1 MKEKLLRELTGKR
14 KRCVKYFQMNEKG
27 VAAAVYPGPVHYEE
41 DGEWKDIDNRLEA
54 VTEEGR
60 EVYQNKAS
68 DVKVK
73 FAGET
78 GTGDLV
84 SVEKNGMKVSW
95 KLDTEEDQIAT
106 ESTGKKRV
114 KKKACRFRVL
124 TEPEFPQDPGEVT
137 QKQEEEAA
145 SEDEPEEGTTS
156 ADELASDE
164 VSADDSIRSEKAGS
178 AEVKSEDT
186 DIAEEGT
193 EEKSED
199 VDVAEDTEAKSE
211 GTDIEGG
218 SEEKSEDADIT
229 DDGTTPGKSENTD
242 KEDLEKDSGTLE
254 DEVIRAHMGV
264 KHLAGEGIYENILS
278 DVDVHYIIQGEKIK
292 ENIRLKT
299 KEAAEQELT
308 FIFQHPGL
316 TMKTETDGS
325 LGLYKDIEKVFW
337 FEKPYMY
344 DNNGCLST
352 EVVLQAEPFGEGS
365 KVSVIADKEWLLEE
379 DRAYPVVIDPMTET
393 EKPHSIIEDTYVFSG
408 GKVSENPEKVFSY
421 GSFVVG
427 RSYENGKLRA
437 LLRFRNLP
445 DIGKGSILY
454 AAKMYIWQYEY
465 SASVYTKI
473 PLLAQEI
480 TGTWDE
486 KSVRWNNQPA
496 VAGTV
501 LDYKEVGQVTSGNT
515 TTITPIG
522 FDVTKL
528 ARKWYNTGVNNGI
541 MIRSQYES
549 EPGDSKNAY
558 ARFYASDHP
567 KVSSKQYPSGVFYYR
582 NVTGLE
588 DYQSYHE
595 QAAGRGGMG
604 YTNDYTGNVV
614 WIHPDVETEGGPLMA
629 EVKHVYNLS
638 EADTPSRLG
647 YGWTLSCLQR
657 VVSSG
662 INDYPYKYTDEDG
675 TAHYFYKD
683 TTDGNKLKDED
694 GLGLV
699 ITATSG
705 PDYDHY
711 LTMEGKD
718 KTKYIFGGDGYLRF
732 IEDLDGNKVT
742 IEYEPNASQNY
753 IDYITD
759 ATGARIDI
767 VYKQDA
773 SLSRILEIKDTAG
786 RSIHYDYDS
795 AGNLSAIRYPDG
807 KKTTFTYDG
816 SHRLLTV
823 TGPEGYG
830 IRYEYTQDFRIWRVS
845 KITEFGE
852 NQTVGQEMK
861 ISYENGNTTI
871 FEEPGLDG
879 ELSQTADNQKMTYHF
894 DNMGRPTDILDSD
907 GCANTYEYYTTGM
920 KNHKLHKDGSTQKT
934 IYGLLRNHLFD
945 PEKGDAGW
953 YGYRIADKTKTS
965 IVRKD
970 GYVGTKSAYLNKTDA
985 DSEEGICQD
994 VTLEAG
1000 TYTFSAYMKITGL
1013 SKGVVGKSTGAGLG
1027 ILHAD
1032 GSRNV
1037 SAKLL
1042 KEDTDTAVDDG
1053 WERMALTFKL
1063 QKKETVTVFAG
1074 LFGRTGQVYV
1084 SGTQLESGKAVNK
1097 LNLITNPGCD
1107 WMTGD
1112 MPDYWKKNEDISGG
1126 KTVMTNDKGRCF
1138 IIHGQ
1143 RDKNPVFWQ
1152 EVNITGKEGDIY
1164 NLSCWVKGCGIPDK
1178 RYAVSAAVLYDN
1190 APTKWHHFACNPN
1203 IEGWQFV
1210 SGSFSTSDDDT
1221 GTNATYKS
1229 IHIFLHY
1236 TFQIDQALFKGV
1248 QLVRDDS
1255 ESYVYDD
1262 EGNLINAVS
1271 AAEKDHFV
1279 SNKNGMLTKLGGI
1292 DGTEF
1297 EYCYDSKNHMK
1308 KASNSEGVSYM
1319 FDYNAKGQPTAMRA
1333 SGGKNM
1339 DAATPGRIYCLREKY
1354 SGLYLDV
1361 EGQKVESRIP
1371 LILQEYSGSGTQK
1384 WKLNQCDDG
1393 YLQFELAEHA
1403 GYNVDLL
1410 DASDQEGA
1418 TVAIHQ
1424 HNMSDAQKW
1433 RLAPQEDGSY
1443 QITSKAA
1450 KDKKGLTNYEKGT
1463 AKGQKITSRTLGN
1476 YWFNQCWY
1484 LEPADEGRISEKPEN
1499 NKIVTLRVMHS
1510 GQYLD
1515 VYFAKTES
1523 GAQLA
1528 QDHFNGGRNQQYRM
1542 KSCGNGYYQLSP
1554 MHAPGMVIAKS
1565 GKNSKGYERL
1575 ALEERKENAANQ
1587 MFRFEEIEAGKGTGY
1602 AIVCKDGNV
1611 ALDVMDRSYVNGTDV
1626 ILTAHGAVQRNKWWI
1641 IESVSDRMESTMEYT
1656 SDARQIKK
1664 ITDVRGYETSFTYDA
1679 KNRLLKSCT
1688 DARGGVTSY
1697 EYDPNTD
1704 QMTRVVR
1711 KMNGKDYDIV
1721 YTYDGEKIKNI
1732 RRNGMDYGYTYDIYG
1747 NQNQMTIA
1755 GKAVEKITYRNKDGL
1770 EDRTTYATGESIRN
1784 VYDSE
1789 ERLVSQYLVHADGT
1803 EEKLYTNIFDNY
1815 GNVVR
1820 HIDERNQLTYDYQHD
1835 LIGRILGST
1844 SSDGMNLRIAY
1855 DSKNRV
1861 KENISRMDKKG
1872 HRTQYIYGEAG
1883 KQQKP
1888 GLGYG
1893 VKIDGTERITYHYDR
1908 LGRYAKKTVTY
1919 PGGQTSDTT
1928 YTYVSGKKD
1937 GTTTALVNS
1946 VLRDG
1951 VETFYRYDGVGNIT
1965 EVLEKTAADSQPVS
1979 RFVYEYDL
1987 MNQLVKEEDKKE
1999 GSIRTYEYD
2008 AGGNLLKYKKYTVKD
2023 GKQTLVLTDSYAYG
2037 NTWKDQMTSY
2047 NGSPITYDDMGNPLT
2062 YLGMKL
2068 SWEKGRELVQVEKD
2082 GNTTR
2087 YVYDSDGR
2095 RIQKIGKDGTTHY
2108 YLNGSAVIAQKT
2120 DAGERMDFL
2129 YDDKGNV
2136 FAVDYKDKLYF
2147 YQTNLQGDITGIV
2160 DSNGNQV
2167 VTYTYDSWGKLLAST
2182 DNSGVDL
2189 AKKNPFR
2196 YRGYYYDV
2204 ETGFYYLNDRYYDP
2218 KARRMLSADDN
2229 INLMMSIEFYG
2240 KNLYLYCDNNPVS
2253 RRDSEGEFWYV
2264 LLTGAVSATIGM
2276 SMTFWE
2282 NVVSGSDV
2290 TDGLIEAG
2298 ITGFVS
2304 GIIAGSGMG
2313 LNAQMVAQTA
2323 VTIAGDGYDL
2333 WQKSKTKEGITAYDI
2348 TFAVAD
2354 VALTVFEGVPRK
2366 GKNGK
2371 KGDIDKWKDAM
2382 TARRHYSSSGDNYKL
2397 ALSGG
2402 KRGVIEDRARK
2413 LRKNR
2418 RRVAKYSAKR
2428 AMPSGKSI
2436 VYSGFKFWVNK
2447 KRKWINRV
2455 RKKFVKWLK
2464 TPFK

>member
-106 ESTGKKRV
+106 ESTGKKRA

-945 PEKGDAGW
+945 PEK
-953 YGYRIADKTKTS
+953 R
-965 IVRKD
+965 
-970 GYVGTKSAYLNKTDA
+970 
-985 DSEEGICQD
+985 
-994 VTLEAG
+994 
-1000 TYTFSAYMKITGL
+1000 
-1013 SKGVVGKSTGAGLG
+1013 
-1027 ILHAD
+1027 
-1032 GSRNV
+1032 
-1037 SAKLL
+1037 
-1042 KEDTDTAVDDG
+1042 
-1053 WERMALTFKL
+1053 
-1063 QKKETVTVFAG
+1063 
-1074 LFGRTGQVYV
+1074 
-1084 SGTQLESGKAVNK
+1084 
-1097 LNLITNPGCD
+1097 
-1107 WMTGD
+1107 
-1112 MPDYWKKNEDISGG
+1112 
-1126 KTVMTNDKGRCF
+1126 
-1138 IIHGQ
+1138 
-1143 RDKNPVFWQ
+1143 
-1152 EVNITGKEGDIY
+1152 
-1164 NLSCWVKGCGIPDK
+1164 
-1178 RYAVSAAVLYDN
+1178 
-1190 APTKWHHFACNPN
+1190 
-1203 IEGWQFV
+1203 
-1210 SGSFSTSDDDT
+1210 
-1221 GTNATYKS
+1221 
-1229 IHIFLHY
+1229 
-1236 TFQIDQALFKGV
+1236 
-1248 QLVRDDS
+1248 
-1255 ESYVYDD
+1255 
-1262 EGNLINAVS
+1262 
-1271 AAEKDHFV
+1271 
-1279 SNKNGMLTKLGGI
+1279 
-1292 DGTEF
+1292 
-1297 EYCYDSKNHMK
+1297 
-1308 KASNSEGVSYM
+1308 
-1319 FDYNAKGQPTAMRA
+1319 
-1333 SGGKNM
+1333 
-1339 DAATPGRIYCLREKY
+1339 
-1354 SGLYLDV
+1354 
-1361 EGQKVESRIP
+1361 
-1371 LILQEYSGSGTQK
+1371 
-1384 WKLNQCDDG
+1384 
-1393 YLQFELAEHA
+1393 
-1403 GYNVDLL
+1403 
-1410 DASDQEGA
+1410 
-1418 TVAIHQ
+1418 
-1424 HNMSDAQKW
+1424 
-1433 RLAPQEDGSY
+1433 
-1443 QITSKAA
+1443 
-1450 KDKKGLTNYEKGT
+1450 
-1463 AKGQKITSRTLGN
+1463 
-1476 YWFNQCWY
+1476 
-1484 LEPADEGRISEKPEN
+1484 
-1499 NKIVTLRVMHS
+1499 
-1510 GQYLD
+1510 
-1515 VYFAKTES
+1515 
-1523 GAQLA
+1523 
-1528 QDHFNGGRNQQYRM
+1528 
-1542 KSCGNGYYQLSP
+1542 
-1554 MHAPGMVIAKS
+1554 
-1565 GKNSKGYERL
+1565 
-1575 ALEERKENAANQ
+1575 
-1587 MFRFEEIEAGKGTGY
+1587 
-1602 AIVCKDGNV
+1602 
-1611 ALDVMDRSYVNGTDV
+1611 
-1626 ILTAHGAVQRNKWWI
+1626 
-1641 IESVSDRMESTMEYT
+1641 
-1656 SDARQIKK
+1656 
-1664 ITDVRGYETSFTYDA
+1664 
-1679 KNRLLKSCT
+1679 
-1688 DARGGVTSY
+1688 
-1697 EYDPNTD
+1697 
-1704 QMTRVVR
+1704 
-1711 KMNGKDYDIV
+1711 
-1721 YTYDGEKIKNI
+1721 
-1732 RRNGMDYGYTYDIYG
+1732 
-1747 NQNQMTIA
+1747 
-1755 GKAVEKITYRNKDGL
+1755 
-1770 EDRTTYATGESIRN
+1770 
-1784 VYDSE
+1784 
-1789 ERLVSQYLVHADGT
+1789 
-1803 EEKLYTNIFDNY
+1803 
-1815 GNVVR
+1815 
-1820 HIDERNQLTYDYQHD
+1820 
-1835 LIGRILGST
+1835 
-1844 SSDGMNLRIAY
+1844 
-1855 DSKNRV
+1855 
-1861 KENISRMDKKG
+1861 
-1872 HRTQYIYGEAG
+1872 
-1883 KQQKP
+1883 
-1888 GLGYG
+1888 
-1893 VKIDGTERITYHYDR
+1893 
-1908 LGRYAKKTVTY
+1908 
-1919 PGGQTSDTT
+1919 
-1928 YTYVSGKKD
+1928 
-1937 GTTTALVNS
+1937 
-1946 VLRDG
+1946 
-1951 VETFYRYDGVGNIT
+1951 
-1965 EVLEKTAADSQPVS
+1965 
-1979 RFVYEYDL
+1979 
-1987 MNQLVKEEDKKE
+1987 
-1999 GSIRTYEYD
+1999 
-2008 AGGNLLKYKKYTVKD
+2008 
-2023 GKQTLVLTDSYAYG
+2023 
-2037 NTWKDQMTSY
+2037 
-2047 NGSPITYDDMGNPLT
+2047 
-2062 YLGMKL
+2062 
-2068 SWEKGRELVQVEKD
+2068 
-2082 GNTTR
+2082 
-2087 YVYDSDGR
+2087 
-2095 RIQKIGKDGTTHY
+2095 
-2108 YLNGSAVIAQKT
+2108 
-2120 DAGERMDFL
+2120 
-2129 YDDKGNV
+2129 
-2136 FAVDYKDKLYF
+2136 
-2147 YQTNLQGDITGIV
+2147 
-2160 DSNGNQV
+2160 
-2167 VTYTYDSWGKLLAST
+2167 
-2182 DNSGVDL
+2182 
-2189 AKKNPFR
+2189 
-2196 YRGYYYDV
+2196 
-2204 ETGFYYLNDRYYDP
+2204 
-2218 KARRMLSADDN
+2218 
-2229 INLMMSIEFYG
+2229 
-2240 KNLYLYCDNNPVS
+2240 
-2253 RRDSEGEFWYV
+2253 
-2264 LLTGAVSATIGM
+2264 
-2276 SMTFWE
+2276 
-2282 NVVSGSDV
+2282 
-2290 TDGLIEAG
+2290 
-2298 ITGFVS
+2298 
-2304 GIIAGSGMG
+2304 
-2313 LNAQMVAQTA
+2313 
-2323 VTIAGDGYDL
+2323 
-2333 WQKSKTKEGITAYDI
+2333 
-2348 TFAVAD
+2348 
-2354 VALTVFEGVPRK
+2354 
-2366 GKNGK
+2366 
-2371 KGDIDKWKDAM
+2371 
-2382 TARRHYSSSGDNYKL
+2382 
-2397 ALSGG
+2397 
-2402 KRGVIEDRARK
+2402 
-2413 LRKNR
+2413 
-2418 RRVAKYSAKR
+2418 
-2428 AMPSGKSI
+2428 
-2436 VYSGFKFWVNK
+2436 
-2447 KRKWINRV
+2447 
-2455 RKKFVKWLK
+2455 
-2464 TPFK
+2464 

>member
-1 MKEKLLRELTGKR
+1 MKERLLQELTGKR

-106 ESTGKKRV
+106 ESTGKKRA

-145 SEDEPEEGTTS
+145 SEDEPV
-156 ADELASDE
+156 E
-164 VSADDSIRSEKAGS
+164 V
-178 AEVKSEDT
+178 
-186 DIAEEGT
+186 
-193 EEKSED
+193 
-199 VDVAEDTEAKSE
+199 
-211 GTDIEGG
+211 
-218 SEEKSEDADIT
+218 KSEDADIV
-229 DDGTTPGKSENTD
+229 DDGTAAEKPGNTD
-242 KEDLEKDSGTLE
+242 TEELEKDTGTLE

-325 LGLYKDIEKVFW
+325 LGLYKDTEKVFW

-379 DRAYPVVIDPMTET
+379 DRAYPAVIDPMTET
-393 EKPHSIIEDTYVFSG
+393 EKSYSNIEDTYVFSG
-408 GKVSENPEKVFSY
+408 GAVYENPVKVFGY

-486 KSVRWNNQPA
+486 KSVRWNNQPT

-501 LDYKEVGQVTSGNT
+501 LDYKEVGQVKNGNT
-515 TTITPIG
+515 LTITPIG
-522 FDVTKL
+522 FDVTRL
-528 ARKWYNTGVNNGI
+528 ARKWYNTGINNGI
-541 MIRSQYES
+541 MVRSQYES

-558 ARFYASDHP
+558 ARFYASENL
-567 KVSSKQYPSGVFYYR
+567 SSLKNEYPSGVFYYR

-683 TTDGNKLKDED
+683 TTDGNKIKDED

-699 ITATSG
+699 ITSTSG

-795 AGNLSAIRYPDG
+795 VGNLSAIRYPDG

-953 YGYRIADKTKTS
+953 YGYRIADKIKTS

-970 GYVGTKSAYLNKTDA
+970 GYAGTKSAYLNKTDA

-1463 AKGQKITSRTLGN
+1463 AKGQKITSHTLGN

-1484 LEPADEGRISEKPEN
+1484 LEPVDEGTLSEKPEN

-1515 VYFAKTES
+1515 VYFAKTEA
-1523 GAQLA
+1523 GAPLA

-1656 SDARQIKK
+1656 SDEK

-1688 DARGGVTSY
+1688 DARGVSHHM
-1697 EYDPNTD
+1697 NTI
-1704 QMTRVVR
+1704 QTQ
-1711 KMNGKDYDIV
+1711 
-1721 YTYDGEKIKNI
+1721 I
-1732 RRNGMDYGYTYDIYG
+1732 R
-1747 NQNQMTIA
+1747 
-1755 GKAVEKITYRNKDGL
+1755 
-1770 EDRTTYATGESIRN
+1770 
-1784 VYDSE
+1784 
-1789 ERLVSQYLVHADGT
+1789 
-1803 EEKLYTNIFDNY
+1803 
-1815 GNVVR
+1815 
-1820 HIDERNQLTYDYQHD
+1820 
-1835 LIGRILGST
+1835 
-1844 SSDGMNLRIAY
+1844 
-1855 DSKNRV
+1855 
-1861 KENISRMDKKG
+1861 
-1872 HRTQYIYGEAG
+1872 
-1883 KQQKP
+1883 
-1888 GLGYG
+1888 
-1893 VKIDGTERITYHYDR
+1893 
-1908 LGRYAKKTVTY
+1908 
-1919 PGGQTSDTT
+1919 
-1928 YTYVSGKKD
+1928 
-1937 GTTTALVNS
+1937 
-1946 VLRDG
+1946 
-1951 VETFYRYDGVGNIT
+1951 
-1965 EVLEKTAADSQPVS
+1965 
-1979 RFVYEYDL
+1979 
-1987 MNQLVKEEDKKE
+1987 
-1999 GSIRTYEYD
+1999 
-2008 AGGNLLKYKKYTVKD
+2008 
-2023 GKQTLVLTDSYAYG
+2023 
-2037 NTWKDQMTSY
+2037 
-2047 NGSPITYDDMGNPLT
+2047 
-2062 YLGMKL
+2062 
-2068 SWEKGRELVQVEKD
+2068 
-2082 GNTTR
+2082 
-2087 YVYDSDGR
+2087 
-2095 RIQKIGKDGTTHY
+2095 
-2108 YLNGSAVIAQKT
+2108 
-2120 DAGERMDFL
+2120 
-2129 YDDKGNV
+2129 
-2136 FAVDYKDKLYF
+2136 
-2147 YQTNLQGDITGIV
+2147 
-2160 DSNGNQV
+2160 
-2167 VTYTYDSWGKLLAST
+2167 
-2182 DNSGVDL
+2182 
-2189 AKKNPFR
+2189 
-2196 YRGYYYDV
+2196 
-2204 ETGFYYLNDRYYDP
+2204 
-2218 KARRMLSADDN
+2218 
-2229 INLMMSIEFYG
+2229 
-2240 KNLYLYCDNNPVS
+2240 
-2253 RRDSEGEFWYV
+2253 
-2264 LLTGAVSATIGM
+2264 
-2276 SMTFWE
+2276 
-2282 NVVSGSDV
+2282 
-2290 TDGLIEAG
+2290 
-2298 ITGFVS
+2298 
-2304 GIIAGSGMG
+2304 
-2313 LNAQMVAQTA
+2313 
-2323 VTIAGDGYDL
+2323 
-2333 WQKSKTKEGITAYDI
+2333 
-2348 TFAVAD
+2348 
-2354 VALTVFEGVPRK
+2354 
-2366 GKNGK
+2366 
-2371 KGDIDKWKDAM
+2371 
-2382 TARRHYSSSGDNYKL
+2382 
-2397 ALSGG
+2397 
-2402 KRGVIEDRARK
+2402 
-2413 LRKNR
+2413 
-2418 RRVAKYSAKR
+2418 
-2428 AMPSGKSI
+2428 
-2436 VYSGFKFWVNK
+2436 
-2447 KRKWINRV
+2447 
-2455 RKKFVKWLK
+2455 
-2464 TPFK
+2464 

>member
-683 TTDGNKLKDED
+683 TTDGNKIKDED

-699 ITATSG
+699 ITSTSG

-795 AGNLSAIRYPDG
+795 VGNLSAIRYPDG

-879 ELSQTADNQKMTYHF
+879 ELSETADNQKMTYHF

-970 GYVGTKSAYLNKTDA
+970 GYAGTKSAYLNKTDA

-1107 WMTGD
+1107 WLTGD

-2253 RRDSEGEFWYV
+2253 RRDDEGEFWHI
-2264 LLTGAVSATIGM
+2264 LAAGAVSAAIGM
-2276 SMTFWE
+2276 ATTVLE
-2282 NVVSGSDV
+2282 NKVSGNAWY
-2290 TDGLIEAG
+2290 DGLAESAV
-2298 ITGFVS
+2298 TGFVS
-2304 GIIAGSGMG
+2304 GAIAGSGLG
-2313 LNAQMVAQTA
+2313 PVGQAIGQGT
-2323 VTIAGDGYDL
+2323 VTLAAEGYSL
-2333 WQKSKTKEGITAYDI
+2333 WEKSKTKQKITVYDV
-2348 TFAVAD
+2348 TYAVVD
-2354 VALTVFEGVPRK
+2354 VAASVVPGTRTGKDIKAAAKHVENIANYRSMRKTYKIYIKEGQMVKRIATKARLKNLRGEIVSHAVKQTKPSKRSFILFGVRVARVHRRK
-2366 GKNGK
+2366 IRSVLRKIK
-2371 KGDIDKWKDAM
+2371 
-2382 TARRHYSSSGDNYKL
+2382 
-2397 ALSGG
+2397 
-2402 KRGVIEDRARK
+2402 RK
-2413 LRKNR
+2413 L
-2418 RRVAKYSAKR
+2418 
-2428 AMPSGKSI
+2428 
-2436 VYSGFKFWVNK
+2436 K
-2447 KRKWINRV
+2447 KR
-2455 RKKFVKWLK
+2455 
-2464 TPFK
+2464 

>member
-1 MKEKLLRELTGKR
+1 MKERLLQELTGKR

-78 GTGDLV
+78 GAGDLV
-84 SVEKNGMKVSW
+84 SVEKNGLKVSW

-106 ESTGKKRV
+106 ESTGKKRA

-145 SEDEPEEGTTS
+145 SEDEPV
-156 ADELASDE
+156 E
-164 VSADDSIRSEKAGS
+164 V
-178 AEVKSEDT
+178 
-186 DIAEEGT
+186 
-193 EEKSED
+193 
-199 VDVAEDTEAKSE
+199 
-211 GTDIEGG
+211 
-218 SEEKSEDADIT
+218 KSEDADIV
-229 DDGTTPGKSENTD
+229 DDGTTAEKPGNTD
-242 KEDLEKDSGTLE
+242 TEELEKDTGTLD
-254 DEVIRAHMGV
+254 DEVVRAHMGV
-264 KHLAGEGIYENILS
+264 KHLAGEGIYEDILS
-278 DVDVHYIIQGEKIK
+278 EVDVHYIIQGEKIK

-325 LGLYKDIEKVFW
+325 LGLYKDEEKVFW

-393 EKPHSIIEDTYVFSG
+393 EKSYSNIEDTYVFSG
-408 GKVSENPEKVFSY
+408 GAVYENPVKVFGY

-486 KSVRWNNQPA
+486 KSVRWNNQPT

-501 LDYKEVGQVTSGNT
+501 LDYKEVGQVKNGNT
-515 TTITPIG
+515 LTITPIG
-522 FDVTKL
+522 FDVTRL
-528 ARKWYNTGVNNGI
+528 ARKWYNTGINNGI
-541 MIRSQYES
+541 MVRSQYES

-558 ARFYASDHP
+558 ARFYASENL
-567 KVSSKQYPSGVFYYR
+567 SSLKNEYPSGVFYYR

-683 TTDGNKLKDED
+683 TTDGNKIKDED

-699 ITATSG
+699 ITSTSG

-934 IYGLLRNHLFD
+934 VYGLLRNHLFD

-970 GYVGTKSAYLNKTDA
+970 GYAGTKSAYLNKTDA

-1037 SAKLL
+1037 SEKLL

-1084 SGTQLESGKAVNK
+1084 SGTQLEAGKAVNK

-1361 EGQKVESRIP
+1361 EGQKVESRTP

-1384 WKLNQCDDG
+1384 WKLKQCDDG

-1410 DASDQEGA
+1410 DASDKEGA

-1463 AKGQKITSRTLGN
+1463 AKGQKITSHTLGN

-1484 LEPADEGRISEKPEN
+1484 LEPVDEGTLSEKPEN

-1515 VYFAKTES
+1515 VYFAKTEA
-1523 GAQLA
+1523 GAPLA

-1626 ILTAHGAVQRNKWWI
+1626 ILTAHGAVQRNKWCI

-1789 ERLVSQYLVHADGT
+1789 ERLVSQYLVHTDGT

-1893 VKIDGTERITYHYDR
+1893 VKIDGTERITYQYDR

-1987 MNQLVKEEDKKE
+1987 MNQLIKEEDKKE

-2047 NGSPITYDDMGNPLT
+2047 NGSTVTYDDMGNPLT

-2082 GNTTR
+2082 GNTTG